1 MTIKY
6 INIYFVKGCFLL
18 ILINLYKKFFLYFY
32 EFNKIHS
39 FLNTNMKFILYTGE
53 ADERPIFITGN
64 FNMWNPKDS
73 RYLLIQTDSH
83 NYYIEIFEEF
93 LPDVIEFKYTK
104 GGWENVEL
112 DQYGSITPN
121 RKALKSSE
129 VISSLVEKWRYNWG
143 PFKEEFYPIV
153 EIISEEF
160 YIPQLERYRK
170 VWALLPYDYYVS
182 DRHYPV
188 LYLQDAQNLFN
199 EGSPYGNWEID
210 KKLSILAEYGR
221 GDVIIIAIE
230 HGSEER
236 IKEYIFDN
244 DNVAN
249 GSEGKKYIRFITDT
263 LKPFVD
269 ENYRTKKDRENTGIG
284 GSSLGALISIYSGF
298 LYPEVYSK
306 LLIFSPSLWVEPN
319 NNFPMMSFR
328 VPFKTKIYLYGGEK
342 EGSKMVKRIQ
352 VFENYLKRWEKKNLF
367 DFEFK
372 TNINPEGSHNEFY
385 WSQEFPRAIEWL
397 FYNNTENPVEVTPHQ
412 ETKN

>member
-1 MTIKY
+1 M
-6 INIYFVKGCFLL
+6 
-18 ILINLYKKFFLYFY
+18 
-32 EFNKIHS
+32 
-39 FLNTNMKFILYTGE
+39 MKFKLYTE
-53 ADERPIFITGN
+53 ESDDRTVYITGN
-64 FNMWNPKDS
+64 FNNWNPKDS
-73 RYLLIQTDSH
+73 SYKLKPIDPN
-83 NYYIEIFEEF
+83 NYSIDISDEILPSDIEYKF
-93 LPDVIEFKYTK
+93 TK

-112 DQYGSITPN
+112 DQYGNITPN
-121 RKALKSSE
+121 RKIKKTLGE
-129 VISSLVEKWRYNWG
+129 VSDSVKKWRLNWG
-143 PFKEEFYPIV
+143 PFKDEFFPIV

-160 YIPQLERYRK
+160 YIPQLDRHRK
-170 VWALLPYDYYVS
+170 VWALLPYDYYIS
-182 DRHYPV
+182 NKSYPV

-199 EGSPYGNWEID
+199 EGSEYGNWEID

-244 DNVAN
+244 DNVAH

-269 ENYRTKKDRENTGIG
+269 EQYRTKKDRENTGIG

-328 VPFKTKIYLYGGEK
+328 VPFKTKIYLYGGEQ
-342 EGSKMVKRIQ
+342 EGAKMVKRIH
-352 VFENYLKRWEKKNLF
+352 VFEEYLRKWEKKNFF

-372 TNINPEGSHNEFY
+372 TSINPEGTHSEFY

-397 FYNNTENPVEVTPHQ
+397 FYDNIENPVEVTPQ
-412 ETKN
+412 QKSIKQ

>member
-1 MTIKY
+1 M
-6 INIYFVKGCFLL
+6 
-18 ILINLYKKFFLYFY
+18 
-32 EFNKIHS
+32 
-39 FLNTNMKFILYTGE
+39 MKFKLYT
-53 ADERPIFITGN
+53 DESDDRTVYITGN
-64 FNMWNPKDS
+64 FNNWNPKDDQYKLTS
-73 RYLLIQTDSH
+73 IDAN
-83 NYYIEIFEEF
+83 NYSIDISDEF
-93 LPDVIEFKYTK
+93 LPSAIEYKFTK

-112 DQYGSITPN
+112 DQYGNITLN
-121 RKALKSSE
+121 RKVNKSTGE
-129 VISSLVEKWRYNWG
+129 VSDIVKKWRLNWG
-143 PFKEEFYPIV
+143 PFKDEFFPII

-160 YIPQLERYRK
+160 YIPQLDRYRK
-170 VWALLPYDYYVS
+170 VWALLPYDYYIS
-182 DRHYPV
+182 NKSYPV

-199 EGSPYGNWEID
+199 EGSEYGNWEID

-230 HGSEER
+230 HGSQER

-244 DNVAN
+244 DHVAH

-319 NNFPMMSFR
+319 NNFPMMNFR
-328 VPFKTKIYLYGGEK
+328 IPFKTKIYLYGGGK
-342 EGSKMVKRIQ
+342 EGSKMVKRIRI
-352 VFENYLKRWEKKNLF
+352 FEEYLKKWEQKNLF

-372 TNINPEGSHNEFY
+372 TSINPEGTHSEFY

-397 FYNNTENPVEVTPHQ
+397 FYDNTENPVEVAPQ
-412 ETKN
+412 QQSIKP

>member
-1 MTIKY
+1 MMR
-6 INIYFVKGCFLL
+6 FE
-18 ILINLYKKFFLYFY
+18 LYSEEIDDRTVY
-32 EFNKIHS
+32 
-39 FLNTNMKFILYTGE
+39 
-53 ADERPIFITGN
+53 ITGN
-64 FNMWNPKDS
+64 FNNWNPKD
-73 RYLLIQTDSH
+73 YNFQLKPLDPN
-83 NYYIEIFEEF
+83 NYYIEINDEI
-93 LPDVIEFKYTK
+93 LPDVIEYKFTK

-112 DQYGSITPN
+112 DIYGNITPN
-121 RKALKSSE
+121 RKASKAAGKTADT
-129 VISSLVEKWRYNWG
+129 VEKWRLNWG
-143 PFKEEFYPIV
+143 PFKKEFFPIA

-160 YIPQLERYRK
+160 YIPQLDRYRK

-182 DRHYPV
+182 EKTYPV

-199 EGSPYGNWEID
+199 EGSGYGNWEID

-221 GDVIIIAIE
+221 GDVIVIAIE

-263 LKPFVD
+263 LKPYVD
-269 ENYRTKKDRENTGIG
+269 ENYRTKRDRENTGIG

-319 NNFPMMSFR
+319 NNFPIMNFR
-328 VPFKTKIYLYGGEK
+328 VPYKTKIYLYGGAQ
-342 EGSKMVKRIQ
+342 EGSKMVKRIRI
-352 VFENYLKRWEKKNLF
+352 FEEYLKRWEKKNLF

-372 TNINPEGSHNEFY
+372 TSINPEGTHSEFY

-397 FYNNTENPVEVTPHQ
+397 FYNNRENPVEVKPQ
-412 ETKN
+412 QNSIKN

>member
-1 MTIKY
+1 M
-6 INIYFVKGCFLL
+6 
-18 ILINLYKKFFLYFY
+18 
-32 EFNKIHS
+32 
-39 FLNTNMKFILYTGE
+39 MKFKLYTE
-53 ADERPIFITGN
+53 ESDDRTVYITGN
-64 FNMWNPKDS
+64 FNNWNPKDS
-73 RYLLIQTDSH
+73 NYQLTSTDPN
-83 NYYIEIFEEF
+83 NYSIDIDDNILPTSIEYKF
-93 LPDVIEFKYTK
+93 TK

-112 DQYGSITPN
+112 DQYGNITPN
-121 RKALKSSE
+121 RKIEKSVAS
-129 VISSLVEKWRYNWG
+129 VSDVVKKWRLNWG
-143 PFKEEFYPIV
+143 PFKDEFFPIV

-160 YIPQLERYRK
+160 YIPQLDRYRK

-182 DRHYPV
+182 NKSYPV

-199 EGSPYGNWEID
+199 EGSEYGNWEID
-210 KKLSILAEYGR
+210 KKLSILSEYGR

-230 HGSEER
+230 HGSKER

-269 ENYRTKKDRENTGIG
+269 EHYRTKKDRENTGIG

-319 NNFPMMSFR
+319 NNFPLMNFR
-328 VPFKTKIYLYGGEK
+328 VPFKTKIYLYGGGK
-342 EGSKMVKRIQ
+342 EGSKMVKRIHI
-352 VFENYLKRWEKKNLF
+352 FEEYLRKWEKKNLF

-372 TNINPEGSHNEFY
+372 TNINPEGTHSEFY

-397 FYNNTENPVEVTPHQ
+397 FYDNIENPVEVTPQ
-412 ETKN
+412 QKSIKQ

>member
-1 MTIKY
+1 MMR
-6 INIYFVKGCFLL
+6 F
-18 ILINLYKKFFLYFY
+18 
-32 EFNKIHS
+32 E
-39 FLNTNMKFILYTGE
+39 LYTE
-53 ADERPIFITGN
+53 ESDDRPVYITGN
-64 FNMWNPKDS
+64 FNNWNPRDS
-73 RYLLIQTDSH
+73 
-83 NYYIEIFEEF
+83 NYHLKQLDPNNYFIEIDDQI
-93 LPDVIEFKYTK
+93 LPDTVEYKFTK

-112 DQYGSITPN
+112 DKYGNITPN
-121 RKALKSSE
+121 RKAEKSAGKTSDT
-129 VISSLVEKWRYNWG
+129 IEKWRLNWG
-143 PFKEEFYPIV
+143 PFKKEFFPIAEV
-153 EIISEEF
+153 ISDEF
-160 YIPQLERYRK
+160 YIPQLDRYRK
-170 VWALLPYDYYVS
+170 VWAVLPYDYYVS
-182 DRHYPV
+182 EKSYPV

-199 EGSPYGNWEID
+199 EGSGYGNWEID

-221 GDVIIIAIE
+221 GDIIIIAIE

-269 ENYRTKKDRENTGIG
+269 EHYRTKKDRDNTGIG

-319 NNFPMMSFR
+319 NNFPMMNFR
-328 VPFKTKIYLYGGEK
+328 IPFKTKIYLYGGGQ
-342 EGSKMVKRIQ
+342 EGSKMVKRIY
-352 VFENYLKRWEKKNLF
+352 VFEEYLRRWEKKNLF

-372 TNINPEGSHNEFY
+372 TSINPEGTHSEFY

-397 FYNNTENPVEVTPHQ
+397 FYDNTENPVEVTPQ
-412 ETKN
+412 QQSIKN